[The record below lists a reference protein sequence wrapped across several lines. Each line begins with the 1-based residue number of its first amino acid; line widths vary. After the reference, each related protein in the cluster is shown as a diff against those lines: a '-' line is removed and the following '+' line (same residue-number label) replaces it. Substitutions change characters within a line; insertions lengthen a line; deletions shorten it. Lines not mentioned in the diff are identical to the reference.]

1 MGDISITKDDVV
13 EAAGCDPWELQS
25 DFASDTDLESMTA
38 LSGVF
43 KTGAG
48 EADEAGGVAAYA
60 SALEESSGAAG
71 GEPIYGSAAVHLQ
84 STYEDLGAENL
95 ENISRILDQVAT
107 EAETVL
113 EANEN
118 ALTHATGLDWQVE
131 RHESSANG
139 DYDTF
144 VAWLGEQGAKAEE
157 LMSYTIYGETFTGA
171 QGTFPMNAVE
181 EHVRKT
187 HLDLAAS
194 FASIVYDGMFERI
207 DDYYGILHQKEG
219 ELNEYGYDVAGSPV
233 GFWYTEGRAAHEA
246 EQLEIELNKPNP
258 DPDIVERY
266 TAGLAK
272 IAENV
277 YGDPHNPGDPLR
289 NLSPEEAAYL
299 EEFYNTLSPEAFAL
313 LSGQGGPGGGADVGM
328 AAENE
333 ALRNAGFE
341 NARIA
346 LANGINL
353 LTNPDIG
360 GIDPAEERGR
370 VPDSISTFVYPDWEN
385 GNERGAEDLKL
396 FNGFGD
402 IMGHASVP
410 PADTFATDMGHAAID
425 WQELAQLRFY
435 DEDSTEVVNT
445 GSSGLLEAVSLNTGV
460 SAELLNDE
468 DYRDDLF
475 RAEWSDSTGAG
486 SLVRSGTTVPDGVDP
501 NSDEARKYFEAAYN
515 VLSYTGEH
523 GPRMS
528 SLNDLASVDTS
539 DLQQAIGETTL
550 RYMDFI
556 SQFSDENGSGFL
568 EPGDSDDPAARVFAD
583 LFGQDH
589 RYGFELSR
597 EERENVMLYMTE
609 ADDHV
614 RDEFR
619 GGVAAWQAVTAY
631 NAFETGENIGSV
643 LGAVGRISGIQE
655 AADLRA
661 IENGMDEDTL
671 KTSVLSGLTTA
682 AGVANSLAGFSGPA
696 SLPLTAGSWV
706 VAEASRH
713 MVGTGEEIDLARLES
728 IETGDANV
736 HYIVANAAAAA
747 DFQGS
752 SDNRSAREIVEDKYG
767 TSTLPDPATS
777 DYTPSEVNNA
787 VIDIRSEAYGDYAS
801 ELTDGFN
808 RGRGL

>member
-1 MGDISITKDDVV
+1 MGDISITKDDVI

-25 DFASDTDLESMTA
+25 DFASDTDLESMMA

-144 VAWLGEQGAKAEE
+144 VAWLGEQDAKADQ

-171 QGTFPMNAVE
+171 QGSFPMNDVK

-258 DPDIVERY
+258 DPDVVERY

-289 NLSPEEAAYL
+289 DLSPEEAAYL

-313 LSGQGGPGGGADVGM
+313 LSGQGDRAAVPTWAWRRRTRPCATPASRTPGSPSPTA
-328 AAENE
+328 
-333 ALRNAGFE
+333 
-341 NARIA
+341 
-346 LANGINL
+346 
-353 LTNPDIG
+353 
-360 GIDPAEERGR
+360 
-370 VPDSISTFVYPDWEN
+370 SISSPT
-385 GNERGAEDLKL
+385 R
-396 FNGFGD
+396 
-402 IMGHASVP
+402 
-410 PADTFATDMGHAAID
+410 
-425 WQELAQLRFY
+425 
-435 DEDSTEVVNT
+435 
-445 GSSGLLEAVSLNTGV
+445 
-460 SAELLNDE
+460 
-468 DYRDDLF
+468 
-475 RAEWSDSTGAG
+475 
-486 SLVRSGTTVPDGVDP
+486 
-501 NSDEARKYFEAAYN
+501 
-515 VLSYTGEH
+515 
-523 GPRMS
+523 
-528 SLNDLASVDTS
+528 
-539 DLQQAIGETTL
+539 
-550 RYMDFI
+550 
-556 SQFSDENGSGFL
+556 
-568 EPGDSDDPAARVFAD
+568 
-583 LFGQDH
+583 
-589 RYGFELSR
+589 
-597 EERENVMLYMTE
+597 
-609 ADDHV
+609 
-614 RDEFR
+614 
-619 GGVAAWQAVTAY
+619 
-631 NAFETGENIGSV
+631 
-643 LGAVGRISGIQE
+643 
-655 AADLRA
+655 
-661 IENGMDEDTL
+661 
-671 KTSVLSGLTTA
+671 
-682 AGVANSLAGFSGPA
+682 
-696 SLPLTAGSWV
+696 
-706 VAEASRH
+706 
-713 MVGTGEEIDLARLES
+713 
-728 IETGDANV
+728 
-736 HYIVANAAAAA
+736 
-747 DFQGS
+747 
-752 SDNRSAREIVEDKYG
+752 RSAASIRRRRADG
-767 TSTLPDPATS
+767 CP
-777 DYTPSEVNNA
+777 
-787 VIDIRSEAYGDYAS
+787 IRSPPS
-801 ELTDGFN
+801 CIPI
-808 RGRGL
+808 GRTAPTVARRT